1 MKLANFSV
9 HRPVTILMIM
19 IALVIVGSI
28 AVPLLPVD
36 LYPNL
41 EIPSATVSVSWSGA
55 SPGQI
60 EQQITKPIEN
70 AMATVTGVTSISSNS
85 RTGSSNVTLQFNY
98 GTNIDQA
105 TLTMRDKLDRV
116 RRQLPSDADAPVVSR
131 VDPNSTP
138 IMTLALYGK
147 TDLVTLRD
155 IADNIVSPDVQRS
168 DGVASVGVT
177 GGRVRQIQILVEPS
191 RLQQYNISFSTLV
204 SALGND
210 NSSTDAGLVNKGS
223 QLVPLHIDGDFKSIA
238 DIGKVQVQLGRGQT
252 IALSELGKI
261 IDTYQDVTLEA
272 RKDGEASV
280 SLSVLKQ
287 SDGNTVSVSSNIQQ
301 SLQEIQSKLPEGM
314 HIAVLNDSAKF
325 IRDSLR
331 TVVEH
336 TLLGGVF
343 SVIILLFFLRSV
355 RATLIIGVVI
365 PISIISTFS
374 MMYFSHQTINTITL
388 GGLALGLGSL
398 VDFAVVV
405 LESIFRKRHEGLSP
419 EEAAKVGTAE
429 VGTAVMASALA
440 QIAVFAPTAFISG
453 LVKQFFWPMAL
464 VVCFSHI
471 AAWFAAVTLVPML
484 AAKILRKKVDE
495 ELPAGRS
502 FNPLIWFGRGMERVT
517 GVYGRLLKWSMLHRW
532 VIISITVILFAGSV
546 YSVRFVGS
554 ELTPKTDQGQVNL
567 NINLPQGTD
576 FAVTNQVATTLET
589 RLKDVPEIDSVF
601 TSVGSAGGGAFQSSA
616 TNTGSIQIR
625 LKPLSERKKTTD
637 QVAEQIRTL
646 TTGFAGAQIGVSVP
660 AGVRLPGIGGGGN
673 FGGGDI
679 QVNLSGP
686 DLAVLQKLGDLVAQE
701 ITSVDGTRN
710 VQNTLD
716 RSIPQFNL
724 TIDRDAAA
732 HYGVSLRDVMSALRT
747 AYQGSVATQFKTASS
762 QISVLVKYPN
772 DFTNKLENFNNVTIN
787 TAGGTVVPVSLIA
800 KVEPGTGPA
809 QIRRQDQNR
818 VATVQASVFGA
829 SVGEVSALVKQKI
842 DAIQPPDGYQVTLG
856 GQQTSQ
862 NDSFKSLYLVLLL
875 SIALVYMVMA
885 SQFESLYGPFIIMF
899 SLPPTFVGAILGLL
913 VTHRTI
919 NMNSIIG
926 MIMLIGIVVNNA
938 IVLIDYTN
946 QLRAKGMPLFDA
958 LLEAGKIRLR
968 PILMTTATTVLAML
982 PLVIGFGD
990 GAETQASMATVVAF
1004 GLTLSTLITL
1014 VLVPVVYTLLDG
1026 WKDGIARRF
1035 KRKPAALQEQTSTTS
1050 V

>member
-1 MKLANFSV
+1 VKLANFSV
-9 HRPVTILMIM
+9 RRPVSIFMIM
-19 IALVIVGSI
+19 VALVIVGAI
-28 AVPLLPVD
+28 AIPLLPVD

-41 EIPSATVSVSWSGA
+41 EIPSANVSVSWSGA

-70 AMATVTGVTSISSNS
+70 AMATVSGVTSISSNS
-85 RTGSSNVTLQFNY
+85 RTGSGNVTLQFNY
-98 GTNIDQA
+98 GTDIDQA

-116 RRQLPSDADAPVVSR
+116 RRQLPTDADAPVVSR

-155 IADNIVSPDVQRS
+155 LADNVVSPDVQRS

-191 RLQQYNISFSTLV
+191 RLQQYNISFSTLT

-210 NSSTDAGLVNKGS
+210 NSSTDAGLVNKGA
-223 QLVPLHIDGDFKSIA
+223 QLVPLHIDGDFKSTA
-238 DIGKVQVQLGRGQT
+238 DIGKVQVQLGKGQT
-252 IALSELGKI
+252 IALSELGQI

-272 RKDGEASV
+272 RKDGESSV

-287 SDGNTVSVSSNIQQ
+287 SDGNTVSVSSNIQK
-301 SLQEIQSKLPEGM
+301 SLQAIQSKLPEGV
-314 HIAVLNDSAKF
+314 HIAILNDSAKF
-325 IRDSLR
+325 IRNSLN

-343 SVIILLFFLRSV
+343 SVIILLFFLRSI
-355 RATLIIGVVI
+355 RATLIIGIVI

-374 MMYFSHQTINTITL
+374 MMYFGHQTINTITL

-440 QIAVFAPTAFISG
+440 QIAVFLPTAFISG

-484 AAKILRKKVDE
+484 AAKMLRGKVDE
-495 ELPAGRS
+495 ELPKGKS
-502 FNPLIWFGRGMERVT
+502 MNPFIWFGKGLNHLTNM
-517 GVYGRLLKWSMLHRW
+517 YSKLLRWSMIHRW
-532 VIISITVILFAGSV
+532 VILTITVVLFAASV

-554 ELTPKTDQGQVNL
+554 ELTPKTDQGQVNV
-567 NINLPQGTD
+567 NMNLPQGTD
-576 FAVTNQVATTLET
+576 FAVTNQVASTIES
-589 RLKDVPEIDSVF
+589 RLKSIPEIDSVF
-601 TSVGSAGGGAFQSSA
+601 TSVGSSGGGAFQSAS

-625 LKPLSERKKTTD
+625 LKPLSERKKSTD
-637 QVAEQIRTL
+637 QVAEQVRSL
-646 TTGFAGAQIGVSVP
+646 TTGFAGATIGVSIP
-660 AGVRLPGIGGGGN
+660 SGVSLPGLGGGGG

-679 QVNLSGP
+679 QVSLSGP
-686 DLAVLQKLGDLVAQE
+686 DLAILQKLGDLVEQE
-701 ITSVDGTRN
+701 ISSVDGTRN

-732 HYGVSLRDVMSALRT
+732 HYGVSLKDVMTALRT

-772 DFTNKLENFNNVTIN
+772 DFTNKLENFNNITIN
-787 TAGGTVVPVSLIA
+787 TSAGTNVSVSQIA

-829 SVGEVSALVKQKI
+829 SVGEVSAKVKEKI
-842 DAIQPPDGYQVTLG
+842 DAIQPPDGYQVTMG
-856 GQQTSQ
+856 GQQKSQ
-862 NDSFKSLYLVLLL
+862 NDSFKSLYLILIL
-875 SIALVYMVMA
+875 SVVLVYMVMA
-885 SQFESLYGPFIIMF
+885 SQFESLYGPFVIMF
-899 SLPPTFVGAILGLL
+899 SLPPTFIGAILGLI

-938 IVLIDYTN
+938 IVLVDYTN
-946 QLRAKGMPLFDA
+946 QLRNKGMPLFDA
-958 LLEAGKIRLR
+958 LIEAGKVRLR

-1004 GLTLSTLITL
+1004 GLTLSTLVTL
-1014 VLVPVVYTLLDG
+1014 VLIPVVFTLLDD
-1026 WKDGIARRF
+1026 WMSSIKKRF
-1035 KRKPAALQEQTSTTS
+1035 KRTPASQETGTTAS
-1050 V
+1050 L